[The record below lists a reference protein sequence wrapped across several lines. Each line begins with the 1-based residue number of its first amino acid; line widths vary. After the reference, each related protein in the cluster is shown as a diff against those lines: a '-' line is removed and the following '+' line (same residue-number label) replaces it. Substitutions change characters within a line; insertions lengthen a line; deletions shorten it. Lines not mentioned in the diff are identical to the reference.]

1 MLNVSGVPQV
11 AVPEV
16 VGAKALVLEDLEQ
29 DLDERAGKQVP
40 TAKEPVN
47 LGMRI
52 LMAQMEDKIQ
62 ITKSR
67 SN

>member
-1 MLNVSGVPQV
+1 M

-16 VGAKALVLEDLEQ
+16 VGAKALVQEDLEQ

-40 TAKEPVN
+40 TAKEPVS
-47 LGMRI
+47 LGKRI

-67 SN
+67 SNNDK

>member
-1 MLNVSGVPQV
+1 M